1 MLKFRGKYWA
11 TVYREVEFEATD
23 ERDADEMMDGFPC
36 NERDIRFKEING
48 IEERSDYE
56 VEQVDDTADDGN
68 LDEPEMILP
77 VETAL
82 VAEAPETITTS
93 DGTRFKVTRGEVMS
107 DGTPIVREDDG
118 TRKCGCCG
126 ETTGDWVEVSM
137 PFCDHL
143 CDVCADA

>member
-11 TVYREVEFEATD
+11 TLFIEVEFQATD
-23 ERDADEMMDGFPC
+23 EVDADKIMDGYPG
-36 NERDIRFKEING
+36 NDGDIQFKEVNG
-48 IEERSDYE
+48 VEERSDYE
-56 VEQVDDTADDGN
+56 VEQVDDAEDDGN

-82 VAEAPETITTS
+82 THETQAPTEAA
-93 DGTRFKVTRGEVMS
+93 
-107 DGTPIVREDDG
+107 EDDG